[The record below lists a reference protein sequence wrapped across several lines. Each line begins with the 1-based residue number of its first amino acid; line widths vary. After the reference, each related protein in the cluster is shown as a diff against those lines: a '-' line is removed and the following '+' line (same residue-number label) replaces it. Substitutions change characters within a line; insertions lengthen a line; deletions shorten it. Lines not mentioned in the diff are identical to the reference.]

1 MASRTRWCFLSG
13 LENGIP
19 VLSIQRERE
28 GEGRREICEGT
39 LHQSKGEY
47 KLIVCLM
54 VLTISTLSSG
64 DGRAGRAMTN
74 MKHLSPTPPTGHLT
88 PGQKEGDNYHQMVQ
102 EKWFEKCPKTRIF
115 KLVLSTSST
124 QGTHHDQ
131 MSSGEYLITLPFR
144 FTVYLK
150 PHQIKIIHPLIY
162 CHIFVP
168 DNLIS

>member
-47 KLIVCLM
+47 KLIVSLM
-54 VLTISTLSSG
+54 VTISTLSSG

-88 PGQKEGDNYHQMVQ
+88 PGQKEGHNYHQMVQ
-102 EKWFEKCPKTRIF
+102 EKWLEKCPKHEYSSLFYPLHPHKAPTMTRCPPGNIWLLF
-115 KLVLSTSST
+115 R
-124 QGTHHDQ
+124 
-131 MSSGEYLITLPFR
+131 SGLLFI
-144 FTVYLK
+144 
-150 PHQIKIIHPLIY
+150 
-162 CHIFVP
+162 
-168 DNLIS
+168 